1 MISHIEAQ
9 ALISAR
15 LDEPLDP
22 LAERELQAHLATCP
36 TCRAFA
42 NQTANMTHALR
53 ELPYL
58 PASPAVSRTVMEHI
72 QRPTPIWG
80 AVQQWVSPNLG
91 SAVSTIAAVLVVA
104 VLSIFVLTR
113 IVGQDGG
120 DHEQQQ
126 VLNAPAQ
133 ETQSA
138 VAINDRTPT
147 VAPTTAPTQ
156 AAPTAPPT
164 TTGQGGSTG
173 VPTTG
178 APSAQPTAPGQPA
191 GGEAPPT
198 QVTQAPEQ
206 PQATNTEAPEP
217 TSPVTDAGE
226 QAQIVVPTTVPSA
239 VPTSGDTQVAEKATT
254 ATGPTQD
261 QAFNLTGEGTPE
273 ATKTPAPAVEP
284 TAVPT
289 EVPSETP
296 VPTEEPTV
304 TEAPTAEPTET
315 PVPTTEPTATAVPT
329 QGPTEVPAPTEAPAP
344 PEVPTET
351 PAPTETPVP
360 TEVPTETP
368 LPTAT
373 SVPTAEPTETP
384 SDESQVILPADGT
397 YVATSEIGAEA
408 TTASTAA
415 PTEPAIEPQTTTVN
429 TPVAGNGNAG
439 NNGQVIEPASSGEAT
454 PETAVPEPTSPVE
467 EPGGEQRIEP
477 SNSGDNQRRPTPQ
490 PTDGT
495 GGPAGV
501 IESGTATVA
510 SEAGDLSSAESLGS
524 FGGGAGDR
532 LVYENGGVGVSS
544 APGVA
549 NPASFFGATLAEQPG
564 TSGQSVFVC
573 LGGGECTDATSASA
587 EGTHTDVAIGW
598 IDSLMVYQRDLPD
611 GTVEYR
617 AAFID
622 PDTGE
627 ANDDRQLQSGGP
639 ELRRSGN
646 VFAYGGGLLV
656 ESSGGWV
663 MVWDDHA
670 RALAAAESS
679 SPRSLVRIYENLGLV
694 TYVTNGQLVLQGID
708 DGSVTTLPFSGVD
721 YDLSPGGDQVV
732 VSTGSG
738 IELLDRGG
746 NVTGTFANAQGI
758 ATGSVLWMPDGTI
771 DFVDQS
777 SGQIRSIP
785 VDDATS

>member
-22 LAERELQAHLATCP
+22 LAERELRAHLATCP

-58 PASPAVSRTVMEHI
+58 PASPAVSRAVMEHI

-104 VLSIFVLTR
+104 VLSVFVLTR

-120 DHEQQQ
+120 DHEPQTQ
-126 VLNAPAQ
+126 VLNAPAH

-147 VAPTTAPTQ
+147 VVPTAIPTQ
-156 AAPTAPPT
+156 VAPTAPPA

-178 APSAQPTAPGQPA
+178 GQTAQPTAPGQPA
-191 GGEAPPT
+191 GGETAN
-198 QVTQAPEQ
+198 QVARATEQ
-206 PQATNTEAPEP
+206 PQAAKTEAPAP

-239 VPTSGDTQVAEKATT
+239 VPTNGDTQVAEKATT
-254 ATGPTQD
+254 AAGPTPD
-261 QAFNLTGEGTPE
+261 QALTLAGEGTPE
-273 ATKTPAPAVEP
+273 ATETPAPTVKP
-284 TAVPT
+284 TTVPT
-289 EVPSETP
+289 EAPSETP
-296 VPTEEPTV
+296 VPTEEPTD
-304 TEAPTAEPTET
+304 EPTET
-315 PVPTTEPTATAVPT
+315 PVPTIEPTVTTV
-329 QGPTEVPAPTEAPAP
+329 PTEVPTETAAPTAVATETAMPTS
-344 PEVPTET
+344 VPTET
-351 PAPTETPVP
+351 PAPTATSAP
-360 TEVPTETP
+360 TE
-368 LPTAT
+368 
-373 SVPTAEPTETP
+373 EPTETP
-384 SDESQVILPADGT
+384 NDESQVILPADGT

-429 TPVAGNGNAG
+429 TPVSGNGNAG
-439 NNGQVIEPASSGEAT
+439 NSGQVIEPASGGEAT
-454 PETAVPEPTSPVE
+454 PETAVPEPTSAVD

-477 SNSGDNQRRPTPQ
+477 SNGGDNQRRPTPQ

-501 IESGTATVA
+501 IEGATATVA

-532 LVYENGGVGVSS
+532 LVYEDGGVGVSA

-549 NPASFFGATLAEQPG
+549 NPSSFFGATLAEQPG
-564 TSGQSVFVC
+564 TNGQSVFVC

-587 EGTHTDVAIGW
+587 DGAHTDVAIGW
-598 IDSLMVYQRDLPD
+598 IDSLMVYQRELPD

-622 PDTGE
+622 PDTGD
-627 ANDDRQLQSGGP
+627 ASDDRQLQTGGP
-639 ELRRSGN
+639 ELRRSGE

-670 RALAAAESS
+670 RALAAADSS

-746 NVTGTFANAQGI
+746 NVIGTFANAQGI

-785 VDDATS
+785 VDDAMS

>member
-42 NQTANMTHALR
+42 NQTATMTHALR

-58 PASPAVSRTVMEHI
+58 PASPTVSRAVMEHI
-72 QRPTPIWG
+72 ERPTPIWG

-120 DHEQQQ
+120 DHEPQTQ

-147 VAPTTAPTQ
+147 VAPTAAPTQ
-156 AAPTAPPT
+156 AAPTVPPT
-164 TTGQGGSTG
+164 ATGQGGSTG

-178 APSAQPTAPGQPA
+178 APTAQPTS
-191 GGEAPPT
+191 GERT
-198 QVTQAPEQ
+198 QNEVTQAPEQ
-206 PQATNTEAPEP
+206 PQATNTVAPEP
-217 TSPVTDAGE
+217 TSPVTSAGE

-239 VPTSGDTQVAEKATT
+239 APTNGEAQVAEKATT
-254 ATGPTQD
+254 EAGPTQD
-261 QAFNLTGEGTPE
+261 QAFSLAGEGTPE
-273 ATKTPAPAVEP
+273 ATETPAPTVEP
-284 TAVPT
+284 TTAPTATPEPTDAPT
-289 EVPSETP
+289 ETP
-296 VPTEEPTV
+296 IPTEEPTV
-304 TEAPTAEPTET
+304 TVAPTAEPTET
-315 PVPTTEPTATAVPT
+315 PVPTTEPTVTAVPT
-329 QGPTEVPAPTEAPAP
+329 
-344 PEVPTET
+344 EVPTET
-351 PAPTETPVP
+351 SVP

-368 LPTAT
+368 VPTDTPVPTTEPTETPVPTAT
-373 SVPTAEPTETP
+373 SAPTEEPTETP

-415 PTEPAIEPQTTTVN
+415 PTEPAIEPQTTTAN
-429 TPVAGNGNAG
+429 TPVPDNGNAG
-439 NNGQVIEPASSGEAT
+439 NNGQVIEPASGGEAT
-454 PETAVPEPTSPVE
+454 PETAVPEPTSPVDE
-467 EPGGEQRIEP
+467 SGGEQRIEP
-477 SNSGDNQRRPTPQ
+477 SNGGDNQRRPTPQ

-501 IESGTATVA
+501 IGSATAPVA

-524 FGGGAGDR
+524 FSGGAGDR
-532 LVYENGGVGVSS
+532 LVYADGGVGVSS
-544 APGVA
+544 APGA
-549 NPASFFGATLAEQPG
+549 ADPASSFGATLSEQQG
-564 TSGQSVFVC
+564 TNGQSVFVC
-573 LGGGECTDATSASA
+573 LGSACTDATSESA
-587 EGTHTDVAIGW
+587 DGPHTDVAIGW
-598 IDSLMVYQRDLPD
+598 IDALMVYQRELPD

-627 ANDDRQLQSGGP
+627 ASDDRQLQSGGP
-639 ELRRSGN
+639 ELRRSGT

-679 SPRSLVRIYENLGLV
+679 SPRELVRIYENLGLV
-694 TYVTNGQLVLQGID
+694 TYVTNGQLVLQGGD
-708 DGSVTTLPFSGVD
+708 DGSITTLPFNGVD
-721 YDLSPGGDQVV
+721 YDLSPGGDQIA

-738 IELLDRGG
+738 IELLDRAG
-746 NVTGTFANAQGI
+746 NVLGTFANAQGI